1 VIVTPVRVKVPSP
14 PQINPLFQLA
24 GPLSPLANPISPLSI
39 PPASPPPSP
48 KHKRR
53 RKQPQPPAEDPGD
66 TAEEIPSVATPI
78 SSAKT
83 KREEVR
89 INGEPEDQSE
99 DEKGRGEADGRLGGG
114 PEDYC
119 QPNHA
124 PLPSLGRR
132 IISTSRIL
140 KLSVPMFLRFFGLI
154 FQWLEI
160 GI

>member
-53 RKQPQPPAEDPGD
+53 RKQPQPPEDPGD
-66 TAEEIPSVATPI
+66 TAEEIPSVATPV

-89 INGEPEDQSE
+89 INGEPEDHSE
-99 DEKGRGEADGRLGGG
+99 DEKGRSEADGRLGGG

-140 KLSVPMFLRFFGLI
+140 KQSVYNPYFLRVYFF
-154 FQWLEI
+154 
-160 GI
+160 